1 MDEADLRREN
11 EELRARAEQAE
22 ELVRAIRAG
31 EVDALVVDG
40 PHGEQVYTL
49 SGADRPYRQFLDA
62 MSEGAVM
69 IGWDGTILYGN
80 RAFSQLLAAPLEQL
94 IGTSLFACFPD
105 RGSEHGGFSLQ
116 HIGSR
121 VELDIGTRD
130 GRRVPVA
137 VSSQRVVAEAEG
149 FATLVITDL
158 SGQRLQDRLARR
170 EAQLRYAAQ
179 LARLFPFTWDL
190 TSGAMT
196 WPARLKAMWGLA
208 GDSVVTFDMFVAGVH
223 PDDRPLVNERISRA
237 LDPAGEGEFEVEFRV
252 QGVSGGERWLAV
264 RGRTTLLAGSAVSLS
279 GVAQDVTARNR
290 AEQALRDKQ
299 RFISQFAAAFP
310 GVLYVFD
317 VERQHTS
324 FLNRTSG
331 DTLGYGADADETR
344 APGEQRLSPL
354 MHPDDLPRFGAH
366 LVDVT
371 ALADQKTSEFEY
383 RMRHRDGDWRW
394 FRSYETVFERT
405 RDGRVAQVLGMAID
419 VTERKTIEFELRAN
433 EERFRLASDAAGALV
448 YDVDL
453 RSGDRR
459 TTVHGLESVT
469 GIRGRTAIT
478 SAWWQERMHPHDVEG
493 HRHRLTARLGD
504 STRVWTE
511 RYRIRHADGSWRDVV
526 DSAEILRGRDG
537 QPVRLV
543 GTVVDVTERATAE
556 RELREAEERFRLM
569 ADQTPML
576 LWVTDTTGAVE
587 FVNRAYCRF
596 FGVGLQQVIGP
607 RWTPHVHPDDDAYV
621 QAFLAA
627 LRARSEFRAEAR
639 ARRADGEWR
648 WIASLGT
655 PRYSATGEFLG
666 MIGTSRDTTDEH
678 QAVATQQEAARQKDE
693 FIAVLAHEL
702 RNPLAPV
709 RTSIGLLRARGSTDP
724 LLVRCRDVIDRQ
736 VTQMARLLDDLL
748 DVSRLSR
755 GQLTLQRAAA
765 TLTEIIEAAIE
776 TARPAIDER
785 GHTLTLAVSDPSV
798 VLDADSTRLTQVF
811 ANLLNN
817 AAKYTDAGGQ
827 IRVAA
832 WREAEQVCVS
842 VRDSG
847 VGIEADMRDRIFDLF
862 TQTRDARSRAD
873 GGLGIGLGLARR
885 LVEMHGGTI
894 EVTSAGHGC
903 GSEFTVRLPC
913 LGVSRVM
920 GSEPTTTRPA
930 SIPPLQRRV
939 LVADDNI
946 DAADTV
952 VMLLEALGCEVRAVY
967 DGASAV
973 REAQAFQ
980 PDLVLLDL
988 GMPGVSG
995 HTACR
1000 QIRAESW
1007 GASLVIAAL
1016 TGWGQEDDRR
1026 QTASAGF
1033 DHHLIKPVE
1042 PDVLIQ
1048 LVRDLRPRLLHSLP
1062 SVRAPRTDTTPRV
1075 E

>member
-1 MDEADLRREN
+1 MHDADLRREN

-22 ELVRAIRAG
+22 ELVRAIRSG

-69 IGWDGTILYGN
+69 IARDGTILYGN
-80 RAFSQLLAAPLEQL
+80 RAFSQLLAAPLELL

-105 RGSEHGGFSLQ
+105 RSDEHGGFSMQ
-116 HIGSR
+116 DIGTR

-137 VSSQRVVAEAEG
+137 VSSQRVAAEAEG

-158 SGQRLQDRLARR
+158 SGRRLQDRLARR

-190 TSGAMT
+190 TTGAMT
-196 WPARLKAMWGLA
+196 WPPRLKAMWGLA
-208 GDSVVTFDMFVAGVH
+208 GHAAVTFDMFMAGVH
-223 PDDRPLVNERISRA
+223 PDDRPLVNERVTRA
-237 LDPAGEGEFEVEFRV
+237 LDLAGEGEFEVEFRV
-252 QGVSGGERWLAV
+252 QGASGGEHWLAA
-264 RGRTTLLAGSAVSLS
+264 RGRTTVVAGSAVSLS

-290 AEQALRDKQ
+290 AEQALREKQ
-299 RFISQFAAAFP
+299 RFITQFAAAFP

-331 DTLGYGADADETR
+331 DILGYGADEMR
-344 APGEQRLSPL
+344 VPGGQTLSRL
-354 MHPDDLPRFGAH
+354 MHPDDLPRFEAH
-366 LVDVT
+366 LAGVT
-371 ALADQKTSEFEY
+371 SLADQTTTEFEY
-383 RMRHRDGDWRW
+383 RMRHRDGGWRW

-405 RDGRVAQVLGMAID
+405 RDGRVGQVLGMAID
-419 VTERKTIEFELRAN
+419 VTERKAIEFELRAN

-469 GIRGRTAIT
+469 GVHST
-478 SAWWQERMHPHDVEG
+478 SISREWWQERMHPHDVEG
-493 HRHRLTARLGD
+493 HRDRLTARLGD
-504 STRVWTE
+504 STRVWTD
-511 RYRIRHADGSWRDVV
+511 RYRIRHADGTWRDVV
-526 DSAEILRGRDG
+526 DSAEILRGQEG

-543 GTVVDVTERATAE
+543 GTVVDVTERASAE

-576 LWVTDTTGAVE
+576 LWVTDTKGSVE

-596 FGVGLQQVIGP
+596 FGVELEQVVGP
-607 RWTPHVHPDDDAYV
+607 RWTPLVHPDDYAYT

-639 ARRADGEWR
+639 AQRADGEWR

-678 QAVATQQEAARQKDE
+678 LAVATQQEAARQKDE

-724 LLVRCRDVIDRQ
+724 LLARCRDVIDRQ

-755 GQLTLQRAAA
+755 GQLTLQRSA
-765 TLTEIIEAAIE
+765 TKLSEIIEAALE

-827 IRVAA
+827 IRLAS
-832 WREAEQVCVS
+832 WRDAERVYVS

-894 EVTSAGHGC
+894 EVASAGHGC
-903 GSEFTVRLPC
+903 GSEFRVSLPC
-913 LGVSRVM
+913 VGASRVI
-920 GSEPTTTRPA
+920 GSEPQATRPA
-930 SIPPLQRRV
+930 ATGSLRRRV
-939 LVADDNI
+939 LVADDNV

-952 VMLLEALGCEVRAVY
+952 ALLLQTLGCEVRTVY

-973 REAQAFQ
+973 REAQAFR
-980 PDLVLLDL
+980 PDLALLDL

-995 HTACR
+995 QTACR

-1007 GASLVIAAL
+1007 GASIVIVAL

-1033 DHHLIKPVE
+1033 DHHLIKPAE
-1042 PDVLIQ
+1042 PEVLIQ
-1048 LVRDLRPRLLHSLP
+1048 LVRDLQPRMLHSLP
-1062 SVRAPRTDTTPRV
+1062 SVRSLRGEVIPRIV
-1075 E
+1075 EQ